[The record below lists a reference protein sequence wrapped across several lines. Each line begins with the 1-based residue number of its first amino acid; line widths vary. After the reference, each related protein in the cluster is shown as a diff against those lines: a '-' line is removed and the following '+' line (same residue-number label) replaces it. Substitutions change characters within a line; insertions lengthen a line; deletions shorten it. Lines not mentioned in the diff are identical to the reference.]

1 MRDSLWYHP
10 LGPRLR
16 TAFSA
21 KQCRNQAPPAIPALS
36 ISTPWKESKT
46 EPPPTNSHSVV
57 RGSRILSCTYRIRE
71 ARFHLY
77 PMQFSTKGDKKY
89 EPDS

>member
-1 MRDSLWYHP
+1 MRDSPWYHP
-10 LGPRLR
+10 LGPCLR

-21 KQCRNQAPPAIPALS
+21 KQCRNQVPLAIPPPS

-57 RGSRILSCTYRIRE
+57 SCSRILNCTYRIRE
-71 ARFHLY
+71 AGFHL
-77 PMQFSTKGDKKY
+77 
-89 EPDS
+89 